1 LRSFAQFR
9 HPNLNKICHISP
21 RAQVRF
27 THPAI
32 YLNDLGRTVK
42 PITAIDDPRY
52 VKAMS
57 HPVRVRIMAMLGERK
72 ASPNELSQWL
82 GTTLGATAYH
92 VRTLHKLGLIELV
105 DETRVRGAVEHHYK
119 AKARPKATEENWSKA
134 SPVAKQAAVGSQLK
148 MLEDHTNVSAAAGGF
163 DRAGAL
169 IERKTARVDE
179 KGWKALEVEAR
190 KFLDRVEKI
199 GSEAGRRLAK
209 TGGDGGV
216 DAGVVLLSF
225 ESVPLS
231 DQIPQST
238 KKRTPMKR
246 GRRGAAAAK

>member
-1 LRSFAQFR
+1 
-9 HPNLNKICHISP
+9 
-21 RAQVRF
+21 
-27 THPAI
+27 
-32 YLNDLGRTVK
+32 VK

-57 HPVRVRIMAMLGERK
+57 HPVRVRIMAMLQERK

-119 AKARPKATEENWSKA
+119 AKARPKVTEENWSKA

-148 MLEDHTNVSAAAGGF
+148 MLEDHTNASAAAGGF
-163 DRAGAL
+163 DRSDAL
-169 IERKTARVDE
+169 LERKTARLDD
-179 KGWKALEVEAR
+179 KGWKALTTEAA
-190 KFLDRVEKI
+190 KFLERVDRI
-199 GSEAGRRLAK
+199 EADAAKRLTKA
-209 TGGDGGV
+209 GDEGAIE
-216 DAGVVLLSF
+216 AGVVLLGF

-231 DQIPQST
+231 TQIPESK

-246 GRRGAAAAK
+246 TRRASA

>member
-1 LRSFAQFR
+1 M
-9 HPNLNKICHISP
+9 
-21 RAQVRF
+21 
-27 THPAI
+27 
-32 YLNDLGRTVK
+32 K

-57 HPVRVRIMAMLGERK
+57 HPVRVRIMAMLSERK

-119 AKARPKATEENWSKA
+119 AKARPKSSQENWSKA
-134 SPVAKQAAVGSQLK
+134 SPVAKQAAVGSQLR
-148 MLEDHTNVSAAAGGF
+148 MLEDHTNISAAAGGF
-163 DRAGAL
+163 DRSGAL
-169 IERKTARVDE
+169 IERKTARVDD
-179 KGWKALEVEAR
+179 KGWAALETEAR
-190 KFLDRVEKI
+190 KFLERVEKI
-199 GSEAGRRLAK
+199 EADAGKRLAR
-209 TGGDGGV
+209 TGDEGGI
-216 DAGVVLLSF
+216 DAGVVVLSF

-231 DQIPQST
+231 DQIPPSK

-246 GRRGAAAAK
+246 ARRGA

>member
-1 LRSFAQFR
+1 
-9 HPNLNKICHISP
+9 
-21 RAQVRF
+21 
-27 THPAI
+27 
-32 YLNDLGRTVK
+32 VK

-57 HPVRVRIMAMLGERK
+57 HPVRVRIMAMLQERK

-119 AKARPKATEENWSKA
+119 AKARPKVTQENWSKA

-148 MLEDHTNVSAAAGGF
+148 MLEDYTNASAAAGGF
-163 DRAGAL
+163 DRPDAV
-169 IERKTARVDE
+169 IERKTARVDA
-179 KGWKALEVEAR
+179 KGWTALTTEAA
-190 KFLDRVEKI
+190 KFLERVDKI
-199 GSEAGRRLAK
+199 EAEAAK
-209 TGGDGGV
+209 RIAKAGDEGAV
-216 DAGVVLLSF
+216 DAGVVLLGF

-231 DQIPQST
+231 NQIPESK

-246 GRRGAAAAK
+246 TRRASA

>member
-1 LRSFAQFR
+1 
-9 HPNLNKICHISP
+9 
-21 RAQVRF
+21 
-27 THPAI
+27 
-32 YLNDLGRTVK
+32 VK

-57 HPVRVRIMAMLGERK
+57 HPVRVRIMAMLSERK

-119 AKARPKATEENWSKA
+119 AKARPKVTEENWSKA
-134 SPVAKQAAVGSQLK
+134 SPVAKQAAIGSQLK
-148 MLEDHTNVSAAAGGF
+148 ILEDHTNASAAAGGF
-163 DRAGAL
+163 DKADAL
-169 IERKTARVDE
+169 VERRTARVDD
-179 KGWKALEVEAR
+179 KGWKALAAEAQ
-190 KFLDRVEKI
+190 KFLERVEKI
-199 GSEAGRRLAK
+199 EADAGKRLARS
-209 TGGDGGV
+209 GEDAV
-216 DAGVVLLSF
+216 EAGVVLLSF

-231 DQIPQST
+231 AQIPPSE

-246 GRRGAAAAK
+246 ARRGA